1 MFNTNAITKFIGL
14 CFMFLGYWRL
24 TDFVIL
30 NPVFTFSFSIA
41 GFFFILFD
49 LTTHHLEQLKRE
61 KEKYYS
67 WKGKILRFLKLSLL
81 FLTAFSIVALPHLTL
96 GWEQE
101 SILKLNDAIV
111 LLGLGIVVFLIGLK
125 SDQEIDN
132 VLEVFEDVENRLKNI
147 DDKFSGIIAS
157 KDEEIEKLKHELKE
171 LRDDSGSPGSI

>member
-49 LTTHHLEQLKRE
+49 LTTHHFEQLKRE

-81 FLTAFSIVALPHLTL
+81 F
-96 GWEQE
+96 
-101 SILKLNDAIV
+101 
-111 LLGLGIVVFLIGLK
+111 
-125 SDQEIDN
+125 
-132 VLEVFEDVENRLKNI
+132 
-147 DDKFSGIIAS
+147 
-157 KDEEIEKLKHELKE
+157 
-171 LRDDSGSPGSI
+171 